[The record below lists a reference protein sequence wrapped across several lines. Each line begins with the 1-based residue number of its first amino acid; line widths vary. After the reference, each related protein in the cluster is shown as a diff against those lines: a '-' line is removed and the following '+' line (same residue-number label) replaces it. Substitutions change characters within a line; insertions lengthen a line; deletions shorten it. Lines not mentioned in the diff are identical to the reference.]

1 MDISTIVAQQVTAQA
16 SLTQHAIKASAES
29 GQAIA
34 NLVEQVSQNAPT
46 PSDGRGSIVDI
57 SA

>member
-16 SLTQHAIKASAES
+16 SLAQNAVKASAQS

-34 NLVEQVSQNAPT
+34 NLVEQVSQSTPT
-46 PSDGRGSIVDI
+46 PSGGRGSIINI